1 MKTKIILGL
10 AGFGLVFSL
19 FKIQSVNYQKQL
31 DKMQSEVAEL
41 EIQNKIL
48 QEEVNSCK
56 EKEDTFIKRN
66 DEMLAKLLKD
76 FNNFKKSN

>member
-1 MKTKIILGL
+1 MKTKIILAL
-10 AGFGLVFSL
+10 AGVGLTFSL
-19 FKIQSVNYQKQL
+19 FKIQAVKYQKQL

-48 QEEVNSCK
+48 QEEVNNCK
-56 EKEDTFIKRN
+56 EKEDNFMKRN